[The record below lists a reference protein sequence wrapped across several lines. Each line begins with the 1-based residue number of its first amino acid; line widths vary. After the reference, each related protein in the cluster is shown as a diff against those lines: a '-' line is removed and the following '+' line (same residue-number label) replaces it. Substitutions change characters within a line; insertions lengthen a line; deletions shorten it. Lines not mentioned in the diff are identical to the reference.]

1 MYVCIEHIEFNYV
14 NYKKKQWTVD
24 SFLLTTALV
33 NQSWI
38 VKVTKMITIQSSA
51 PLNDININRSSA
63 IAQTLHWTKVQETK
77 KFDLQDQD
85 VSLRDTKKDSKTH
98 WNSLIAKPRDM

>member
-1 MYVCIEHIEFNYV
+1 MLIT
-14 NYKKKQWTVD
+14 KKQWTAD

-38 VKVTKMITIQSSA
+38 VMVTKMTTIQSSA
-51 PLNDININRSSA
+51 LLNDNNINRSSA
-63 IAQTLHWTKVQETK
+63 IAQTLHWPKFQETK

-85 VSLRDTKKDSKTH
+85 VSLRDTKKDSKTQ